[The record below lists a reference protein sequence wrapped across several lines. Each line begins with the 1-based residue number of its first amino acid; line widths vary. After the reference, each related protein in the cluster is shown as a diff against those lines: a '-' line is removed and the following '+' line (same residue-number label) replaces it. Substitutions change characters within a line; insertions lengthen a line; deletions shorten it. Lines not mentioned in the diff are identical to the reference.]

1 MKEQDYIVKNGMIQI
16 QLDRVGKIPTI
27 SEVPEKYKDLIILD
41 MWSKTEIKVFDTINK
56 RPKMFTAQEFKGW
69 LLDKK
74 INKLKLVKGV
84 ADIINFEDV
93 TNQKTRRRR

>member
-1 MKEQDYIVKNGMIQI
+1 MKEQDYIVKNGMIQV
-16 QLDRVGKIPTI
+16 QLDRVSKIPII
-27 SEVPEKYKDLIILD
+27 SEVPEMYKDLIILD
-41 MWSKTEIKVFDTINK
+41 MWNKTEIKVFDTINK